1 MSSEEQ
7 NDKQQQILAAAE
19 KLIAESGF
27 QGLSM
32 SKLAKEAGVAAGT
45 IYRYFD
51 DKEHLLDELRLRITQ
66 RVATAIQAKVTHDMP
81 LKQQYRTMWL
91 NTWNLAASNL
101 STLSNRIQYES
112 LPCSNSHKTRELEK
126 KMFHQV
132 ALMFDMGKEQGVF
145 KTLDNEILFG
155 LSLETSV
162 RLAKKHALGFY
173 QLDDKALDAAID
185 ASWDAIINH

>member
-66 RVATAIQAKVTHDMP
+66 RVATAIQANVTRDMP

-91 NTWNLAASNL
+91 N
-101 STLSNRIQYES
+101 R
-112 LPCSNSHKTRELEK
+112 
-126 KMFHQV
+126 
-132 ALMFDMGKEQGVF
+132 
-145 KTLDNEILFG
+145 
-155 LSLETSV
+155 
-162 RLAKKHALGFY
+162 
-173 QLDDKALDAAID
+173 
-185 ASWDAIINH
+185 